1 MRKWLFS
8 YFKYLANT
16 VFILGKQSQ
25 VFFTTKY
32 TKLNLKEMT
41 DNGNSYTFGAFLSG
55 QIIKNNNKH
64 VFIQMA
70 CNFFLSTQDINTYL
84 YVFWI
89 FNNKIFEMMISRKG
103 TFLDIQFRVLV

>member
-1 MRKWLFS
+1 M
-8 YFKYLANT
+8 
-16 VFILGKQSQ
+16 
-25 VFFTTKY
+25 FFTTKY

-70 CNFFLSTQDINTYL
+70 CNFFYQRKTLTH
-84 YVFWI
+84 
-89 FNNKIFEMMISRKG
+89 ISMFSGFSIIKSSK
-103 TFLDIQFRVLV
+103 